1 MKKQILFLIAFS
13 GLPLVSFSQTTNY
26 SYTGSE
32 QIYVV
37 PSCVTEIEITTNGAQ
52 GNNAVAGATGGLGGT
67 ATGRLAVNG
76 GDTLYIYVG
85 GQNGYNGG
93 GLGGQTGNSDGS
105 GIPGTLAPN
114 GGGASDVR
122 VGGTALT
129 DRIIVAGGG
138 GGAGENGVWTGCQVA
153 GPSGNG
159 GNGGDLTGSNGG
171 FGVGNPCNCGGGG
184 GEGGFGGTPI
194 AGGLH
199 GAYHGSTACLRS
211 SWGAGQDGSLGLGG
225 NGSLAYHNG
234 TGGGGG
240 GGGGYFGGGS
250 GGNGSDTTPGG
261 GGGGGSSFTGT
272 LTSSSTT
279 GGTNSGNGS
288 VVIAVTVSS
297 VPAEP
302 TGLSGITNSCDGD
315 TLTFTVNSQANTS
328 DYTWTLPNGGTVLS
342 GQGTTS
348 ITALGGIGTGDIEVV
363 ANNAC
368 GSSTAA
374 ILSITVN
381 ALPIVDLGN
390 DVEQCGGTV
399 ILDAGIG
406 SSYTWSNGSTQQT
419 LEVSSNGTYTLT
431 LVDNNAC
438 SASDTITVIFN
449 DLPALSVSASNPNPC
464 VYDGIVQLNSTPSG
478 GIWSGTGV
486 TGDTFN
492 PAIGVGLYDVFF
504 DYTDSNGCS
513 STTTLSVSVDAC
525 ASLVETENQYSIS
538 VYPNP
543 ATTEFYVSVNS
554 SLLGVEMR
562 LIDAAGRLVYTSS
575 KQQIEQNQ
583 QVVIPVE
590 KLEKGIYSLQIN
602 SNHGTSTVLIS
613 VNN

>member
-1 MKKQILFLIAFS
+1 PPTAACARLRA
-13 GLPLVSFSQTTNY
+13 
-26 SYTGSE
+26 
-32 QIYVV
+32 
-37 PSCVTEIEITTNGAQ
+37 PS
-52 GNNAVAGATGGLGGT
+52 
-67 ATGRLAVNG
+67 
-76 GDTLYIYVG
+76 
-85 GQNGYNGG
+85 
-93 GLGGQTGNSDGS
+93 SDR
-105 GIPGTLAPN
+105 PG
-114 GGGASDVR
+114 
-122 VGGTALT
+122 
-129 DRIIVAGGG
+129 
-138 GGAGENGVWTGCQVA
+138 W
-153 GPSGNG
+153 
-159 GNGGDLTGSNGG
+159 
-171 FGVGNPCNCGGGG
+171 
-184 GEGGFGGTPI
+184 
-194 AGGLH
+194 
-199 GAYHGSTACLRS
+199 
-211 SWGAGQDGSLGLGG
+211 
-225 NGSLAYHNG
+225 HNG

-272 LTSSSTT
+272 LTSSSTS

-288 VVIAVTVSS
+288 VVITVTASS

-302 TGLSGITNSCDGD
+302 TGLSGNTNSCDGD
-315 TLTFTVNSQANTS
+315 TLTFTVNSQSNTS
-328 DYTWTLPNGGTVLS
+328 DYTWTLPNGGTILS

-348 ITALGGIGTGDIEVV
+348 ITALVGIGSGDIEVV

-374 ILSITVN
+374 ILSFTVNAFPSLSISPSNPTICVGTNLVLTAQTANNYAWSNGDTSNTTVVSPIASTQYTVSGTANGCTSYDTVMITVN
-381 ALPIVDLGN
+381 DLPIVDLGN

-406 SSYTWSNGSTQQT
+406 SSYAWSNGSTQQT
-419 LEVSSNGTYTLT
+419 LEVSLSGTYALT

-449 DLPALSVSASNPNPC
+449 DLPALSVSASNPTPC
-464 VYDGIVQLNSTPSG
+464 VYDGIVQLISTPSG

-492 PAIGVGLYDVFF
+492 PAIGVGFHDVFF

-513 STTTLSVSVDAC
+513 STTTLLISVDAC
-525 ASLVETENQYSIS
+525 ASVIETENKYSIS

-543 ATTEFYVSVNS
+543 ATTEFYVSANS
-554 SLLGVEMR
+554 TLSGVEMR

-575 KQQIEQNQ
+575 VNQIEQNQ

-602 SNHGTSTVLIS
+602 SNSGTNTVLVL
-613 VNN
+613 VNH